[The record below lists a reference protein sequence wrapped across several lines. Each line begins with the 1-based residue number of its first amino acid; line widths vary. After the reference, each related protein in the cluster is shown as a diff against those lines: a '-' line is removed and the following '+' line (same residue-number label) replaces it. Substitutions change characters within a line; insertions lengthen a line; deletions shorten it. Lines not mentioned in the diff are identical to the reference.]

1 MAATAPPARSLLHAL
16 LHALRR
22 AAHVSWQMLN
32 LGALVLA
39 LAITPSSYRQPWRHP
54 LTQQVLR
61 AVLPLLPWF
70 TLLAAVLSL
79 VIVRI
84 VLVTALSY
92 GLSQFALEMV
102 IRVLVIEL
110 IPLTAALAVALRV
123 TMPMASE
130 LAQARRQGRLQH
142 QRAGSALRAEIAPR
156 VLAGIFSVLLLAA
169 VSSAVALLLAY
180 LLAHGFTPWALPRFT
195 RMVGHVFS
203 PVVALVFVLK
213 TGALALAVSV
223 VPIGSVLYGGD
234 GPSDSSQLELSG
246 LVRMFVVVLAVEVAA
261 LAGNYL

>member
-123 TMPMASE
+123 TITSGSGLPSGPLTVNSAACVT
-130 LAQARRQGRLQH
+130 AQARP
-142 QRAGSALRAEIAPR
+142 SSKALKDSVIFVMVWSPR
-156 VLAGIFSVLLLAA
+156 M
-169 VSSAVALLLAY
+169 
-180 LLAHGFTPWALPRFT
+180 HGL
-195 RMVGHVFS
+195 
-203 PVVALVFVLK
+203 
-213 TGALALAVSV
+213 
-223 VPIGSVLYGGD
+223 
-234 GPSDSSQLELSG
+234 
-246 LVRMFVVVLAVEVAA
+246 
-261 LAGNYL
+261 